1 MKTYEIKMSRSRW
14 MSLLIAV
21 LLIVML
27 VQLCLP
33 YFTYGKD
40 TLTFV
45 PPEGG
50 NEKLL
55 DGNWVLSGSD
65 PSQDGYKEIA
75 IKSGK
80 MTVNTT
86 NIIRVDQMNADEAVK
101 TAKADYETV
110 ANSLNAAEEAYLKVA
125 QLQPMMQEVYDFVSS
140 KTGIKADAAAA
151 EAAPTDATSGE
162 AAPAASSGNADFD
175 AVATNL
181 KKVNAAVDTAKT
193 NYEGALAA
201 IETAQASVTAARD
214 AAVQAYTAD
223 ASVAWI
229 TESAEAKT
237 AALYDAYLPDYEN
250 ENAARIRND
259 MIEAAKAKELEALK
273 KAEKEALKA
282 APENAG
288 KKNAEIEAMIDVNK
302 LSEKI
307 DMDAINAAV
316 SDDKVAEEIDKQF
329 NEMLAGMLGEAR
341 DSVIFGKLNEQK
353 AIANEGA
360 AKAAAAVKAADDAA
374 KEAEKTYQKKAEKA
388 FTDAVKEY
396 NKAVAI
402 AQGFDAEKTFGVAE
416 DITAEIAG
424 APEMQYEEYDNASEE
439 KPMMTTEGKAKYTE
453 KKSSLKLTFA
463 NEEEYEVNFGASF
476 GYNEVKRLSILGYV
490 GFPYNVE
497 DFTTEMTYKIENF
510 YINDVVLLPIVL
522 LVLGLLGIVVCF
534 IKKDKMSSGFLPA
547 AFGIVGVIGYLTSD
561 FLKLGD
567 AYTTHI
573 ICYAV
578 IFVISALHIF
588 LSAKEK
594 KA

>member
-21 LLIVML
+21 LLVVML

-55 DGNWVLSGSD
+55 DGTWVLSGSD
-65 PSQDGYKEIA
+65 PTQDGYKEIA

-86 NIIRVDQMNADEAVK
+86 NIIRVNQLNADEAVK
-101 TAKADYETV
+101 TVKADYETI
-110 ANSLNAAEEAYLKVA
+110 AKSLNASEEAYLKVT
-125 QLQPMMQEVYDFVSS
+125 QLQPMMQEVYDYVSS
-140 KTGIKADAAAA
+140 KTGLKADAAVETPA
-151 EAAPTDATSGE
+151 DATSGE

-175 AVATNL
+175 TVANSL

-201 IETAQASVTAARD
+201 LQTAQASVTAARD
-214 AAVQAYTAD
+214 GAVEAYTAD

-229 TESAEAKT
+229 TETSEAKT
-237 AALYDAYLPDYEN
+237 EALYEAYLPDYEKD
-250 ENAARIRND
+250 NAARIRND
-259 MIEAAKAKELEALK
+259 MVEAAKAKELEALK

-288 KKNAEIEAMIDVNK
+288 KKNAEIEAMIDVDK
-302 LSEKI
+302 LAAKI
-307 DMDAINAAV
+307 DMDAINAAI
-316 SDDKVAEEIDKQF
+316 SDEKVAEELDKQF
-329 NEMLAGMLGEAR
+329 NEMLSAMLGEAR
-341 DSVIFGKLNEQK
+341 DSVIFNKLNDQK
-353 AIANEGA
+353 AIAANGA
-360 AKAAAAVKAADDAA
+360 AKAAAALKLADDAA

-396 NKAVAI
+396 NKALAI
-402 AQGFDAEKTFGVAE
+402 AQAFDAEKTFGVAE
-416 DITAEIAG
+416 EITAEIAG

-463 NEEEYEVNFGASF
+463 NDEEYEVNFGASF
-476 GYNEVKRLSILGYV
+476 AYNQVKRLSILGYV

-497 DFTTEMTYKIENF
+497 DFTTEMTYRIENF

-522 LVLGLLGIVVCF
+522 LVLGILGVVVCF
-534 IKKDKMSSGFLPA
+534 LKKDKMSSGFLPV
-547 AFGIVGVIGYLTSD
+547 AFGLVGVIGYLTSD

-567 AYTTHI
+567 GYATHI

-588 LSAKEK
+588 LCAKEK
-594 KA
+594 KAK

>member
-21 LLIVML
+21 LLVVML

-55 DGNWVLSGSD
+55 DGTWVLSGSD
-65 PSQDGYKEIA
+65 PTQDGYKEIA

-86 NIIRVDQMNADEAVK
+86 NIIRVNQLNADEAVK
-101 TAKADYETV
+101 TVKADYETI
-110 ANSLNAAEEAYLKVA
+110 AKSLNASEEAYLKVT
-125 QLQPMMQEVYDFVSS
+125 QLQPMMQEVYDYVSS
-140 KTGIKADAAAA
+140 KTGLKADAAVETPA
-151 EAAPTDATSGE
+151 DATSGE

-175 AVATNL
+175 TVANSL

-201 IETAQASVTAARD
+201 LQTAQASVTAARD
-214 AAVQAYTAD
+214 GAVEAYTAD

-229 TESAEAKT
+229 TETSEAKT
-237 AALYDAYLPDYEN
+237 EALYEAYLPDYEKD
-250 ENAARIRND
+250 NAARIRND
-259 MIEAAKAKELEALK
+259 MVEAAKAKELEALK

-288 KKNAEIEAMIDVNK
+288 KKNAEIEAMIDVDK
-302 LSEKI
+302 LAAKI
-307 DMDAINAAV
+307 DMDAINAAI
-316 SDDKVAEEIDKQF
+316 SDEKVAEELDKQF
-329 NEMLAGMLGEAR
+329 NEMLSAMLGEAR
-341 DSVIFGKLNEQK
+341 DSVIFNKLNDQK
-353 AIANEGA
+353 AIAANGA
-360 AKAAAAVKAADDAA
+360 AKAAAALKLADDAA

-396 NKAVAI
+396 NKALAI
-402 AQGFDAEKTFGVAE
+402 AQAFDAEKTFGVAE
-416 DITAEIAG
+416 EITAEIAG
-424 APEMQYEEYDNASEE
+424 APEMQYEEYDNTSTE
-439 KPMMTTEGKAKYTE
+439 KAMMTTEGKAKYTE

-463 NEEEYEVNFGASF
+463 NDEEYEVNFGASF
-476 GYNEVKRLSILGYV
+476 GYNQVKRLSILGYV

-497 DFTTEMTYKIENF
+497 DFTTEMTYRIENF

-522 LVLGLLGIVVCF
+522 LVLGILGVVVCF
-534 IKKDKMSSGFLPA
+534 LKKDKMSSGFLPV
-547 AFGIVGVIGYLTSD
+547 AFGLVGVIGYLTSD

-567 AYTTHI
+567 GYATHI

-588 LSAKEK
+588 LCAKEK
-594 KA
+594 KAK

>member
-21 LLIVML
+21 LLVVML

-55 DGNWVLSGSD
+55 DGTWVLSGSD
-65 PSQDGYKEIA
+65 PTQDGYKEIA

-86 NIIRVDQMNADEAVK
+86 NIIRVNQLNADEAVK
-101 TAKADYETV
+101 TVKADYETI
-110 ANSLNAAEEAYLKVA
+110 AKSLNASEEAYLKVT
-125 QLQPMMQEVYDFVSS
+125 QLQPMMQEVYDYVSS
-140 KTGIKADAAAA
+140 KTGLKADAAVETPA
-151 EAAPTDATSGE
+151 DATSGE

-175 AVATNL
+175 TVANSL

-201 IETAQASVTAARD
+201 LQTAQASVTAARD
-214 AAVQAYTAD
+214 GAVEAYTAD

-229 TESAEAKT
+229 TETSEAKT
-237 AALYDAYLPDYEN
+237 EALYEAYLPDYEKDN
-250 ENAARIRND
+250 TARIRND
-259 MIEAAKAKELEALK
+259 MVEAAKAKELEALK

-288 KKNAEIEAMIDVNK
+288 KKNAEIEAMIDVDK
-302 LSEKI
+302 LAAKI
-307 DMDAINAAV
+307 DMDAINAAI
-316 SDDKVAEEIDKQF
+316 SDEKVAEELDKQF
-329 NEMLAGMLGEAR
+329 NEMLSAMLGEAR
-341 DSVIFGKLNEQK
+341 DSVIFNKLNDQK
-353 AIANEGA
+353 AIAANGA
-360 AKAAAAVKAADDAA
+360 AKAAAALKLADDAA

-396 NKAVAI
+396 NKALAI
-402 AQGFDAEKTFGVAE
+402 AQAFDAEKTFGVAE
-416 DITAEIAG
+416 EITAEIAG
-424 APEMQYEEYDNASEE
+424 APEMQYEEYDNTSTE
-439 KPMMTTEGKAKYTE
+439 KAMMTTEGKAKYTE

-463 NEEEYEVNFGASF
+463 NDEEYEVNFGASF
-476 GYNEVKRLSILGYV
+476 GYNQVKRLSILGYV

-497 DFTTEMTYKIENF
+497 DFTTEMTYRIENF

-522 LVLGLLGIVVCF
+522 LVLGILGVVVCF
-534 IKKDKMSSGFLPA
+534 LKKDKMSSGFLPV
-547 AFGIVGVIGYLTSD
+547 AFGLVGVIGYLTSD

-567 AYTTHI
+567 GYATHI

-588 LSAKEK
+588 LCAKEK
-594 KA
+594 KAK